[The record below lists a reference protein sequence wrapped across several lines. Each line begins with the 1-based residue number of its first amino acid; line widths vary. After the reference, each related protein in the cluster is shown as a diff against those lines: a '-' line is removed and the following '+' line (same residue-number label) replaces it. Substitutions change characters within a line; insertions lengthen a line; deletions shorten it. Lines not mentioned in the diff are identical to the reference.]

1 VEVECTDF
9 GGLSRSVVD
18 ELRRSEGT
26 PKLEE
31 VCAVVEREVPQGDIN
46 LALVIALPIVACIL
60 LIGAVIALVIL
71 RARRKEA
78 PQQVNV
84 VVENRDGGAAAGG
97 AGEGD
102 GAAEQSTASQ
112 SEGDAADDNNDD
124 ALRGWSPPE

>member
-1 VEVECTDF
+1 
-9 GGLSRSVVD
+9 VD

-60 LIGAVIALVIL
+60 LVGAVAALVML
-71 RARRKEA
+71 RARRNEA

-84 VVENRDGGAAAGG
+84 AVEKRDGPA
-97 AGEGD
+97 D
-102 GAAEQSTASQ
+102 AAEEEPSTASHSDGAEQ
-112 SEGDAADDNNDD
+112 EDNNND
-124 ALRGWSPPE
+124 ALKAWAPPE